1 MAPMPCTLSLPK
13 TLHPQELPHLPHPL
27 LHLLH
32 PPNKRRLAYGP
43 SRTSVRLFC
52 ACNPNALAATLL
64 RLNA

>member
-1 MAPMPCTLSLPK
+1 MAPMPCILSLPK
-13 TLHPQELPHLPHPL
+13 TLHPQELPPLPHPL
-27 LHLLH
+27 LHLPH
-32 PPNKRRLAYGP
+32 QPNKRRLAYGP